1 MQYARFRTLG
11 LGALTVSALAL
22 SGCAAPPSNSA
33 DDGVLTIVASTSV
46 YGNIAEQI
54 AGGRAD
60 VVSIVSSAA
69 QDPHS
74 YEASAQDQLTISQ
87 ADLIIENGGGYDPF
101 IDTLIAGSGSTAVV
115 INASEVSGLMESDGE
130 DHADGEDHPDGED
143 HAHIEGFNEHVWYS
157 FHAVE
162 KIAEKIA
169 EELGALDAA
178 NAAEYRVNYD
188 AFAAEIAGLE
198 AQATAIRE
206 TADGGVAAVTEPVAV
221 YLLEEIG
228 LANETPADFTEAIE
242 EGADVSPSALQ
253 AVLTL
258 IESGT
263 VVVLA
268 YNDQTESPETERV
281 REAAEA
287 AGVPVVSFLETLP
300 EGSDYVSWQK
310 ANLETL
316 AAALAA

>member
-1 MQYARFRTLG
+1 MINARFRTLG
-11 LGALTVSALAL
+11 LGALAVSALAL
-22 SGCAAPPSNSA
+22 SGCAAPVSNST
-33 DDGVLTIVASTSV
+33 DDGVLKVVASTSV

-54 AGGRAD
+54 AGGRAE

-115 INASEVSGLMESDGE
+115 INASEVSGL
-130 DHADGEDHPDGED
+130 
-143 HAHIEGFNEHVWYS
+143 IEGGNEHVWYS
-157 FHAVE
+157 LSDVTKVAGT
-162 KIAEKIA
+162 IAAELSELDSANA
-169 EELGALDAA
+169 EEY
-178 NAAEYRVNYD
+178 NANYD
-188 AFAAEIAGLE
+188 AFAAEIAELQE
-198 AQATAIRE
+198 QATAVRA
-206 TADGGVAAVTEPVAV
+206 TAAGGIAAVTELIAV

-228 LANETPADFTEAIE
+228 LVNETPADFTEAIE

-258 IESGT
+258 IASGR

-268 YNDQTESPETERV
+268 YNSQTESPETERV

-310 ANLETL
+310 ANLEAL
-316 AAALAA
+316 AAALGS

>member
-316 AAALAA
+316 AAAFAA

>member
-1 MQYARFRTLG
+1 MHYARYRTFG
-11 LGALTVSALAL
+11 IGALTVSALAI
-22 SGCAAPPSNSA
+22 SGCAAPASNSA
-33 DDGVLTIVASTSV
+33 DDGVITIVASTSI

-60 VVSIVSSAA
+60 VVSIVSGAA

-74 YEASAQDQLTISQ
+74 YEASAQDQLTISR
-87 ADLIIENGGGYDPF
+87 ADLIIANGGGYDPF
-101 IDTLIAGSGSTAVV
+101 IDTLIDGSGSTAVV
-115 INASEVSGLMESDGE
+115 LNASEVSGLMDSDGE
-130 DHADGEDHPDGED
+130 DHAKRGDRAEGEDR
-143 HAHIEGFNEHVWYS
+143 AHIEGFNEHVWYS
-157 FHAVE
+157 LHAVE

-169 EELGALDAA
+169 EKLGSLDAA
-178 NAAEYRVNYD
+178 NAGEYRANYD

-198 AQATAIRE
+198 ARATAIRE
-206 TADGGVAAVTEPVAV
+206 TTDGGVAAVTEPVAV

-228 LANETPADFTEAIE
+228 LANETPTDFTEAIE

-281 REAAEA
+281 REAAQA

-300 EGSDYVSWQK
+300 EGSDYISWQK
-310 ANLETL
+310 ANLEAL

>member
-1 MQYARFRTLG
+1 MVNARFRTLG
-11 LGALTVSALAL
+11 LGALAVSALAL
-22 SGCAAPPSNSA
+22 SGCAAPASNSA

-54 AGGRAD
+54 AGGRAE

-101 IDTLIAGSGSTAVV
+101 IDTLIEGSGSTAVV
-115 INASEVSGLMESDGE
+115 INASEASGLLESDGE
-130 DHADGEDHPDGED
+130 IHAEGED

-162 KIAEKIA
+162 KISEKIA
-169 EELGALDAA
+169 EELALLDAA
-178 NAAEYRVNYD
+178 NAAEYRVNYEV
-188 AFAAEIAGLE
+188 FAAEIAGLE
-198 AQATAIRE
+198 AQATAVRE
-206 TADGGVAAVTEPVAV
+206 TAGGGVAAVTEPVAV

-228 LANETPADFTEAIE
+228 LVNETPTDFTEAIE

-253 AVLTL
+253 AVLSL
-258 IESGT
+258 IESGK

-310 ANLETL
+310 ANLEAL
-316 AAALAA
+316 AAALTA